1 MTGKRTRGITPSRA
15 RERLA
20 ELEESIKARQARLE
34 QVEARLSKLPEPDP
48 KLVDFQEKLERKQ
61 KIEKSQVAKLQA
73 LLAARVR
80 QESQEEYR
88 SSEEGFPSEEMIEL
102 RKSYEDLRKGLSDIR
117 EQVEKAERPRDL
129 LSRLDVFEERL
140 ERRETA
146 AKNIYQEVVGLQ
158 AALDQERQ
166 WVRRLSRNQSDQD
179 ERFET
184 LREAVEESVL
194 AAMDLAQKVDEMEE
208 RPLGPQ
214 ARKLAGLTRKTMT
227 RLDEIEEQLQMLSV
241 QMSQELTSFEQ
252 QWSSRESV
260 PEFDRLLERLG
271 RLESRLEEV
280 VRRGAGGHDDLF
292 VYENPTP
299 RLDFELFEE
308 GLEILN

>member
-20 ELEESIKARQARLE
+20 ELEESIRARQARLE

-48 KLVDFQEKLERKQ
+48 KLVDFQDKLERKQ

-73 LLAARVR
+73 LLATRVP
-80 QESQEEYR
+80 QESQEGYR

-102 RKSYEDLRKGLSDIR
+102 RKSYEDLRKGLADIR
-117 EQVEKAERPRDL
+117 EQVEKVERPRDL
-129 LSRLDVFEERL
+129 ISRLDLFEERL
-140 ERRETA
+140 DRRETA
-146 AKNIYQEVVGLQ
+146 AKNIYEEVVSLQ

-166 WVRRLSRNQSDQD
+166 WVRRLSRNQTDQD

-214 ARKLAGLTRKTMT
+214 ARKLAGLSRKTMT

-241 QMSQELTSFEQ
+241 QMSQELSSFEHN
-252 QWSSRESV
+252 WSSRESL
-260 PEFDRLLERLG
+260 PEFDQLLTRLG
-271 RLESRLEEV
+271 RLESRLEELT
-280 VRRGAGGHDDLF
+280 RRGGGSPEDLF
-292 VYENPTP
+292 VYDSPPP

-308 GLEILN
+308 GLEVTG

>member
-117 EQVEKAERPRDL
+117 EQVEKAERPR
-129 LSRLDVFEERL
+129 
-140 ERRETA
+140 
-146 AKNIYQEVVGLQ
+146 
-158 AALDQERQ
+158 
-166 WVRRLSRNQSDQD
+166 NQQ
-179 ERFET
+179 
-184 LREAVEESVL
+184 
-194 AAMDLAQKVDEMEE
+194 
-208 RPLGPQ
+208 
-214 ARKLAGLTRKTMT
+214 
-227 RLDEIEEQLQMLSV
+227 
-241 QMSQELTSFEQ
+241 
-252 QWSSRESV
+252 
-260 PEFDRLLERLG
+260 
-271 RLESRLEEV
+271 
-280 VRRGAGGHDDLF
+280 
-292 VYENPTP
+292 
-299 RLDFELFEE
+299 
-308 GLEILN
+308 